1 MQSSGAV
8 LAIGR
13 LVHLDN
19 VLFGLTRILLQVA
32 DGGRVGWL
40 ALREGLQ
47 QVHLLVLEDGEMNV
61 EDAVM
66 GRRIE
71 RDLAA
76 RAVDADAAF
85 QRLDHLVAIDGARL
99 LHAGGPQQHALI
111 ARHREIGDRRAC
123 FSHAFAVFRGGPPP
137 TRTVMIRSGFAV
149 WIFEMVLPKLVAS
162 SGKNSVPRTSPPP
175 SLTYFFT

>member
-1 MQSSGAV
+1 MQSCDAV

-13 LVHLDN
+13 LVHLDD

-32 DGGRVGWL
+32 DRGRVGWL

-85 QRLDHLVAIDGARL
+85 QRLDHLVAVDGARL
-99 LHAGGPQQHALI
+99 LHAGRTA
-111 ARHREIGDRRAC
+111 AC
-123 FSHAFAVFRGGPPP
+123 PD
-137 TRTVMIRSGFAV
+137 
-149 WIFEMVLPKLVAS
+149 S
-162 SGKNSVPRTSPPP
+162 STS
-175 SLTYFFT
+175 